1 MRSSELI
8 VKINVTKTL
17 PLLSENKTNKPQ
29 TGGEQCVVATT
40 EKAQRPKTPSNKLLK
55 HQQKRK
61 ERRHKVVQEVKFSET
76 KSVNNELVN
85 EKQFDL
91 ADSNVNTLE
100 ADFIKWKL
108 YSIFIFEG

>member
-17 PLLSENKTNKPQ
+17 PLLLNEMKSNAVT
-29 TGGEQCVVATT
+29 A

-76 KSVNNELVN
+76 KSVHSELLN

-91 ADSNVNTLE
+91 PDSNVNKFDTNKRIY
-100 ADFIKWKL
+100 F
-108 YSIFIFEG
+108 FFQMNV